1 MIGRYTTR
9 ATIQSIMDSYLT
21 VWGNR
26 SEEHQMVWK
35 WSFILTLQFTG
46 MPLGDPHGAN
56 FEYTVEGLPESIHVC
71 TIPVR
76 DVGRALGFYTDIL
89 HMEVLSKDDKEAY
102 LIREGCRIILKKSDA
117 VGIDTGLYFGVDS
130 PYNTRRRLIDEGV
143 VFVQEP
149 KRGPFGT
156 FCSIKDDDGNVLHLI
171 ERNAEFRKE

>member
-1 MIGRYTTR
+1 
-9 ATIQSIMDSYLT
+9 
-21 VWGNR
+21 
-26 SEEHQMVWK
+26 
-35 WSFILTLQFTG
+35 

-56 FEYTVEGLPESIHVC
+56 FEYTVEGLPESVFVS

-76 DVGRALGFYTDIL
+76 DVDRAIGFYVDIL
-89 HMEVLSKDDKEAY
+89 GMELLGKDEQTAY
-102 LIREGCRIILKKSDA
+102 LIRKDCRVILKRSDV

-156 FCSIKDDDGNVLHLI
+156 FCSIRDDDGNIIHFI
-171 ERNAEFRKE
+171 ETKAEFKNE